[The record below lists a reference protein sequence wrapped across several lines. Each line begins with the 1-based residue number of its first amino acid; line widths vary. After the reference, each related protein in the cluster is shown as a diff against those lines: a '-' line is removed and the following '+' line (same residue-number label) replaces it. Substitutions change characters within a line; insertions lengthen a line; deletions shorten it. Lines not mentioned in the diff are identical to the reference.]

1 MRIVF
6 DLSVSRMT
14 HTAAAPVSSAKG
26 RREQVLVVRLERTA
40 AAEAVASSGTGDDGP
55 SQAGAN
61 GSKSSGVP
69 GVDLFWQ
76 TSDAALARDQSMRGH
91 EAQHLSVLGP
101 YAASAI
107 QYQTR
112 LGAEGE
118 PLAVGGRIAVD
129 LTAVPGDPEATL
141 RKARTILH
149 AASAPGDPSTADQR
163 VAAKAYRLMQQ
174 AQAELRVD
182 QLA

>member
-6 DLSVSRMT
+6 DLSVNRMP
-14 HTAAAPVSSAKG
+14 HTATAPVSTATG
-26 RREQVLVVRLERTA
+26 RRESVLVVRLERTA
-40 AAEAVASSGTGDDGP
+40 AASSGTGDDRPRLAGP
-55 SQAGAN
+55 S
-61 GSKSSGVP
+61 GSKSIGVP
-69 GVDLFWQ
+69 GDDLVWQ
-76 TSDAALARDQSMRGH
+76 TSDSALARDQSVRGH
-91 EAQHLSVLGP
+91 EAQHLSALGP

-107 QYQTR
+107 QYQTK

-118 PLAVGGRIAVD
+118 SLAVGGRIAVD
-129 LTAVPGDPEATL
+129 LAAVPGDPAATL

-174 AQAELRVD
+174 AQAELQVD